1 MPQLRRV
8 QAPPA
13 PVCRIGAAGLFQDL
27 HRSFQG
33 APQGLFGQV
42 VELLEKLRDE
52 IREIGL
58 EPGREGWGV
67 AVRATCF
74 ALEEKLE
81 RDAGYRAGPALR
93 YEMPVPDRELSQQPS
108 GGLGRGIQPRQ
119 PPAERVCR
127 GAVEVALDG
136 AEGLQ

>member
-13 PVCRIGAAGLFQDL
+13 PVRRIGAAGLFQDL

-33 APQGLFGQV
+33 APQDLFGQV
-42 VELLEKLRDE
+42 VELLEKLRHE
-52 IREIGL
+52 VREIGL
-58 EPGREGWGV
+58 EPGGEGRVG

-81 RDAGYRAGPALR
+81 RDAGYRAGAALR
-93 YEMPVPDRELSQQPS
+93 YEMPVPGPELSQ
-108 GGLGRGIQPRQ
+108 
-119 PPAERVCR
+119 
-127 GAVEVALDG
+127 
-136 AEGLQ
+136 